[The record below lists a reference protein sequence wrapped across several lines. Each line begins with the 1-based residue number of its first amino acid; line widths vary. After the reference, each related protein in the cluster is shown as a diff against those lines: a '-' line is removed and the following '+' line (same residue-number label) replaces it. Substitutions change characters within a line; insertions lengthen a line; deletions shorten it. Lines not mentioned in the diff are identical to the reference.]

1 MPKTF
6 LFNFYLES
14 TLAFLHSRRTCR
26 LSSSFLQP
34 TVHVKC
40 ASIFIS
46 LLSILSLI
54 TSATAAQ
61 QQRIPPS
68 FSSNTYTNGS
78 SAILNTARR
87 RILPPTTLSSTTTTI
102 PTSITSI
109 LTTTN
114 SDIFLNTTRREK
126 FFSEKF
132 RNIAYLVLII
142 GICSFM
148 SIVTVVGNL
157 VVILSVCLV
166 RKLQTASN
174 ILIVSLAVS
183 DVLVG
188 LFIMPLAMVLEI
200 SNDNWILGS
209 IMCDLWTSTDV
220 LLCTSSILNF
230 LIISIDRYCIINHPF
245 KYAPMRKVKLLSLM
259 IAAVWILSALVSL
272 PPILGWGRPSENL
285 PRCQVNSKLEYQIFA
300 TMLSFYIPLIAVLII
315 YANIYRTAQTASD
328 NRSSIQMSQFL
339 THNNSSTNIGQTNAT
354 TPLAQQQLN
363 GNSCSTPQLFLNVT
377 NNNNTSNQNDN
388 GSSTSAVDQRQSGRR
403 GLGRSSKN
411 DSDRK
416 STGCLSTS
424 RCLGRRLSTPL
435 SGRLSIFVTRRYSF
449 FRHVHLPNQKAIRT
463 LGVILGTFI
472 VCWLPFMSFA
482 IVKPLHEYI
491 TGLTGTRRQLNAPKW
506 LDPVLLWFGY
516 TSSMLNP
523 LIYSKFNREFRT
535 PFREI
540 IYCRCM
546 GLNEKIR
553 RQEYLE
559 NLYGD
564 NHLQAPQANNPHQPS
579 GTHTRGSGGLEATV

>member
-1 MPKTF
+1 MYINISF
-6 LFNFYLES
+6 IILDYFIINIRHCHFS
-14 TLAFLHSRRTCR
+14 TRNPS
-26 LSSSFLQP
+26 LSSSVVL
-34 TVHVKC
+34 TNG
-40 ASIFIS
+40 
-46 LLSILSLI
+46 
-54 TSATAAQ
+54 TSAIFVST
-61 QQRIPPS
+61 P
-68 FSSNTYTNGS
+68 
-78 SAILNTARR
+78 RR
-87 RILPPTTLSSTTTTI
+87 RMLSVTTLLSTTTVTLSTI
-102 PTSITSI
+102 STIT
-109 LTTTN
+109 N
-114 SDIFLNTTRREK
+114 NDRFLNITDNERSL
-126 FFSEKF
+126 SEKP
-132 RNIAYLVLII
+132 RSIAYLVLII
-142 GICSFM
+142 TVCSLM
-148 SIVTVVGNL
+148 SIITIIGNL

-183 DVLVG
+183 DVFVG

-200 SNDNWILGS
+200 SNNKWVLGPH
-209 IMCDLWTSTDV
+209 MCDLWTSTDV

-259 IAAVWILSALVSL
+259 IAGVWILSALVSL

-285 PRCQVNSKLEYQIFA
+285 PRCQVNDKLEYQIFA
-300 TMLSFYIPLIAVLII
+300 TMLSFYIPLIFVLII
-315 YANIYRTAQTASD
+315 YANIYRTAQTAMD

-339 THNNSSTNIGQTNAT
+339 THNNSTTNVGQTSVT
-354 TPLAQQQLN
+354 TPLAQQQQN
-363 GNSCSTPQLFLNVT
+363 GNSCSAPHLLNVA
-377 NNNNTSNQNDN
+377 NNNNANDD
-388 GSSTSAVDQRQSGRR
+388 GSSMSATEQQSTGKRTC
-403 GLGRSSKN
+403 GRSSKK
-411 DSDRK
+411 SDETK
-416 STGCLSTS
+416 STSCFSTS
-424 RCLGRRLSTPL
+424 RCLGRRLSTPFN
-435 SGRLSIFVTRRYSF
+435 GRLSIFVTRRYSF

-482 IVKPLHEYI
+482 IIKPLHEYI
-491 TGLTGTRRQLNAPKW
+491 TGLTGTPRQLIVPKW

-540 IYCRCM
+540 IYCRCS

-553 RQEYLE
+553 RQDYLE

-564 NHLQAPQANNPHQPS
+564 SHLQAPPVHHSHNQP
-579 GTHTRGSGGLEATV
+579 GTNTRGSGGLEATV